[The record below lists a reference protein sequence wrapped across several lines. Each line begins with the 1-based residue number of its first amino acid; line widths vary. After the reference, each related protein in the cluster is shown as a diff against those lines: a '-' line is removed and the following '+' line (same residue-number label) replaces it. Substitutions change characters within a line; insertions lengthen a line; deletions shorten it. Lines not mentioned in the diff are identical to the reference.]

1 MGFSAIINIIMAI
14 PKLWQVYKEILAAV
28 DSFNKKK
35 IDKPHDEA
43 AKKLSDAKTIE
54 EIKDATRKLADNP

>member
-1 MGFSAIINIIMAI
+1 MSFSAIINLIMAI

-28 DSFNKKK
+28 DSFNQKK
-35 IDKPHDEA
+35 IDKAHDEA
-43 AKKLSDAKTIE
+43 TKKLSDAKTIE

>member
-1 MGFSAIINIIMAI
+1 MAI

-28 DSFNKKK
+28 DSFNQKK
-35 IDKPHDEA
+35 IDKAHDEA

-54 EIKDATRKLADNP
+54 EIKDATRKLAGNP